1 MPRRRRHDVVA
12 FGLAALAVG
21 VAACQAESGDAGCQ
35 LTQQVTLAGTP
46 LTLLQDARL
55 DQVGDGYFLLGTDG
69 TSVRWGA
76 LSADGALTGEQAYA
90 LPMDVSSAY
99 FAVAG
104 VNSPG
109 DTILVGYLGT
119 DAATGSGGLA
129 VIALPADG
137 SAPAAPA
144 STVVTFP
151 GGVPSASSVAM
162 LSSRKGMH
170 AGLAWVDDGAV
181 PQVMLATLDGT
192 GAETGTPVIVSPSS
206 GAPFSCLGFSP
217 GKDDLT
223 VIYYAGIT
231 TLKNNVPGWVI
242 AEANEAGSVDSTTVL
257 GLGRP
262 PGNGCALVS
271 PTATGYGITWQD
283 TEGDWLAEFVS
294 QGMLLSVAYPFASAA
309 GFGGSDLQPPLVGLA
324 PFGTDFGVLLARPLD
339 VELWRVD
346 DMGNRRAGVLIF
358 PSINGTF
365 GSVSALPPS
374 PARAGGPLVATYADY
389 TSPPAA
395 SGRLFVSA
403 VCQ

>member
-76 LSADGALTGEQAYA
+76 LSANGALTGEQAYA
-90 LPMDVSSAY
+90 LPTDVSSAY

-119 DAATGSGGLA
+119 DVATGSGGLA

-151 GGVPSASSVAM
+151 GGIPPASSVAM

-170 AGLAWVDDGAV
+170 AGLAWVDDGSV

-257 GLGRP
+257 SLGRP

-358 PSINGTF
+358 PSVNGTF

-389 TSPPAA
+389 TNPPAA
-395 SGRLFVSA
+395 SGRLFVNA